1 MIMPNESLD
10 DTGTMGIIDQW
21 ESEVRSYVRS
31 FPCVFDRAEGSRL
44 WDEDGRCYIDFFSG
58 AGALNYG
65 HNHPLLKAPLL
76 RYLERN
82 GITHSLDMATRAK
95 TEFLESFAEIVLEP
109 RGLDFKVQFPG
120 PTGTNAVESALKLA
134 RKITGRDSIV
144 SFTNAFHGMTLG
156 SLSVTGNA
164 FKRRGAGVPLGNSA
178 CMPFD
183 GYFGTDID
191 TVEYFDTLLLDQ
203 GSGVDL
209 PAAVIVETIQAEG
222 GVRVASSAWLRALAA
237 ACHRHDVLLIVD
249 DVQVGCGRTGPFFS
263 FERAG
268 IQPDL
273 VCLSKSL
280 SGMGLPLAV
289 TLIRPELDQ
298 WEPGEHNG
306 TFRGHNPAFV
316 TARAALESFWQDE
329 DLSREVV
336 AKGQHVHR
344 FLTELA
350 GKCGIA
356 RESVRGLGLIQGLDL
371 ENTGLTREVCRRA
384 FESGLILES
393 SGPESTVLKIMP
405 PLLVDTATLE
415 EGLHRLAASVIG
427 ALEAGSAETE
437 THA

>member
-1 MIMPNESLD
+1 MQHQSHENS
-10 DTGTMGIIDQW
+10 GTMATIDQW

-31 FPCVFDRAEGSRL
+31 FPCVFDRAEGCRL
-44 WDEDGRCYIDFFSG
+44 WDEDGRGYIDFFSG

-65 HNHPLLKAPLL
+65 HNHPRLKAPLM

-95 TEFLESFAEIVLEP
+95 TDFLETFVETVLEP

-134 RKITGRDSIV
+134 RKVTGRDSIV

-156 SLSVTGNA
+156 ALSVTGNA
-164 FKRRGAGVPLGNSA
+164 FKRRGAGVPLGNSS

-183 GYFGTDID
+183 GYFGTDVD
-191 TVEYFDTLLLDQ
+191 TVEYFDAFLQDQ

-222 GVRVASSAWLRALAA
+222 GIRVASSAWLRALEA
-237 ACHRHDVLLIVD
+237 ACRRHDVLLIAD
-249 DVQVGCGRTGPFFS
+249 DIQVGCGRTGPFFS

-268 IQPDL
+268 IRPDL

-316 TARAALESFWQDE
+316 TARAALETFWQDDELTNDVLSKGEQVRSVLE
-329 DLSREVV
+329 D
-336 AKGQHVHR
+336 
-344 FLTELA
+344 LA
-350 GKCGIA
+350 GKCGLG
-356 RESVRGLGLIQGLDL
+356 RESVRGIGLIQGLDL
-371 ENTGLTREVCRRA
+371 ENTALARDVCRRA
-384 FESGLILES
+384 FDGGLILES

-405 PLLVDTATLE
+405 PLVVDPTTLE
-415 EGLHRLAASVIG
+415 EGLDQLASSVIE
-427 ALEAGSAETE
+427 ALDAGLARRESRS
-437 THA
+437 